1 MIQENRSSPVSIS
14 SAKAKVRDQEQVRF
28 FAQAEKCW
36 ICLEG
41 AEEREE
47 LSKMPCSCPRYAHL
61 RCLAR
66 WQLHSAGTRKETH
79 CEFCDQPLPD
89 WRKAFPL
96 TNPACSSAKI
106 TVSFSGVV
114 HKVDVKP
121 GPDGYESF
129 ERSIRQVFGLPE
141 DAGFSIAFTCDE
153 PAEPDIKFNLRGKG
167 AYDAAVHCAQLTAAR
182 NMARIQPEMSSSTS
196 SCNQAVSRRNF
207 SLSLTNSFLRVVN
220 ELRCASRQAVDVHP
234 TT

>member
-1 MIQENRSSPVSIS
+1 GTLKTTESDSSFLKMIQENRSSPVSIS

-79 CEFCDQPLPD
+79 CEFCDLIGGRP
-89 WRKAFPL
+89 FP
-96 TNPACSSAKI
+96 
-106 TVSFSGVV
+106 
-114 HKVDVKP
+114 
-121 GPDGYESF
+121 
-129 ERSIRQVFGLPE
+129 
-141 DAGFSIAFTCDE
+141 
-153 PAEPDIKFNLRGKG
+153 
-167 AYDAAVHCAQLTAAR
+167 
-182 NMARIQPEMSSSTS
+182 
-196 SCNQAVSRRNF
+196 
-207 SLSLTNSFLRVVN
+207 
-220 ELRCASRQAVDVHP
+220 
-234 TT
+234 